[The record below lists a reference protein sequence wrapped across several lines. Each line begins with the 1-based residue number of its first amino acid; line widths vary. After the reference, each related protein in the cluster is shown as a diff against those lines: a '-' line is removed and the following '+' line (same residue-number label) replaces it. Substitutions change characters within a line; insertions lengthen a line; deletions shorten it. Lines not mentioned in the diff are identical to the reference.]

1 MTSMNHIYHKKC
13 FTCKECLR
21 PMDQFLACDAPD
33 GIVYIVFFYVLNSEF
48 WPGLFRGGGVS
59 SVLPKEV

>member
-1 MTSMNHIYHKKC
+1 
-13 FTCKECLR
+13 
-21 PMDQFLACDAPD
+21 MDQFLACDAPD